1 MTNDVCAANDLDTDP
16 VNPPAD
22 HVRCDTARREK
33 IMSAATRS
41 VVKYGYQATSM
52 DRVAHGSG
60 MSKKTVYR
68 MFSSKQEL
76 FETLLQEK
84 LLRKE
89 PQDLPREGKNYA
101 DRLTRGICML
111 ADDFLGTERI
121 SLLRAVIGELSRHP
135 EIGQFME
142 KYFATESKTYPMRVW
157 LQELYDQNALKI
169 DDITATADRLFGM
182 TLGVLALGELT
193 QCRPRMPKAER
204 DAFIAESVRIFLYG
218 AGAQLIGGL

>member
-1 MTNDVCAANDLDTDP
+1 MTGDLKTMTNDVCAANDLDTDP

-89 PQDLPREGKNYA
+89 PQDLPREGKN
-101 DRLTRGICML
+101 L
-111 ADDFLGTERI
+111 
-121 SLLRAVIGELSRHP
+121 SLIH
-135 EIGQFME
+135 I
-142 KYFATESKTYPMRVW
+142 
-157 LQELYDQNALKI
+157 
-169 DDITATADRLFGM
+169 
-182 TLGVLALGELT
+182 
-193 QCRPRMPKAER
+193 
-204 DAFIAESVRIFLYG
+204 
-218 AGAQLIGGL
+218 